1 MSTPKQPIHG
11 NQEEKIFLAL
21 ILIGFNIVLAMGGG
35 GKLQSPILLSHNKEA
50 MS

>member
-21 ILIGFNIVLAMGGG
+21 ILIGFNIVLAMGG
-35 GKLQSPILLSHNKEA
+35 KNLQGPILLSHNKEA